1 MDLQAIKYDIF
12 NWFQIEGMWAI
23 IIRAII
29 FIFIA
34 FPLVVILFEN
44 RNPIKSIAWIMVLIL
59 LPIVG
64 IILYLYFGRNY
75 RKEKIFTRKEF
86 ADAESSRQLYDPFG
100 IDIEEVEKNS
110 SEKIK
115 SKLKLMKL
123 LLNNSRARLT
133 IGNLVKVLNNGK
145 ETFDSIFIELDRAKH
160 HIHLEY
166 YIIEDDEIG
175 NRVKNKLI
183 EIAKRGVKIR
193 LIFDDVGSW
202 SLSDDYLNDLRD
214 VGVEIYSF
222 MRVRTYRFANK
233 INYRNH
239 RKILVVDGKVG
250 FVGGVNIADRY
261 LKGRDGKGFW
271 RDTHLRIEGDAVKNL
286 QIIFL
291 MDWYFM
297 SNKIINDKIYFPD
310 HHVDEKHLIQITT
323 SGPDSDWANIM
334 QTFFSAIATAS
345 EYVYISTP
353 YFLPNESILTAM
365 RTAALSGVDVKIIL
379 PEKNDSWL
387 TNYSSRSYIQDLI
400 EAGVEVFLYTKGF
413 THSKLLM
420 VDDVFATVG
429 TTNMDIRSFDQNF
442 EVNALIYDE
451 DITAEIKSAFIED
464 LSNSER
470 VDFEKFQNRPLKQKF
485 LESLARLFSPLL

>member
-29 FIFIA
+29 LIFIA
-34 FPLVVILFEN
+34 FPLVVIFFEN

-75 RKEKIFTRKEF
+75 RKEKIFTKKEI
-86 ADAESSRQLYDPFG
+86 ADAESSQLLVDPFG
-100 IDIEEVEKNS
+100 IDIEEVIKNG
-110 SEKIK
+110 SEKVK

-175 NRVKNKLI
+175 NRVKEKLI
-183 EIAKRGVKIR
+183 EKANQGVKIR
-193 LIFDDVGSW
+193 LIYDDVGSW

-214 VGVEIYSF
+214 VGVETYSF

-310 HHVDEKHLIQITT
+310 HKVDEKHLIQITT

-353 YFLPNESILTAM
+353 YFLPNESILTAL
-365 RTAALSGVDVKIIL
+365 RTAALSGVEVKIIL

-387 TNYSSRSYIQDLI
+387 TNYSSLSYIRDLL
-400 EAGVEVFLYTKGF
+400 EAGVEVHLYTKGF

-451 DITAEIKSAFIED
+451 GITAEIKSAFIED

-470 VDFEKFQNRPLKQKF
+470 INLEKFQNRPLKQKF